1 MKTDTNPVILCEED
15 YNKLSHLLN
24 LQAAATDEM
33 TLAYEVSRAIVVK
46 NNAFPHNTI
55 RIGSHVTVMDAATNK
70 EKSFRIVMPG
80 EADVKA
86 QKVSVLSPMAAAIIG
101 FREGEAVTW
110 KMPAGL
116 KHLKIISVQN
126 DR

>member
-15 YNKLSHLLN
+15 YNKLSHIIN
-24 LQAAATDEM
+24 LQTAATDEM

-46 NNAFPHNTI
+46 DNAFPHNTI
-55 RIGSHVTVMDAATNK
+55 RIGSHVTILDVDTGK
-70 EKSFRIVMPG
+70 EKIFQIVMPG
-80 EADVKA
+80 EADMKA

-101 FREGEAVTW
+101 FRAGEEVTW

-116 KHLKIISVQN
+116 KKLKIVTVQN
-126 DR
+126 D

>member
-24 LQAAATDEM
+24 LQSAATDEM

-55 RIGSHVTVMDAATNK
+55 RIGSHVTVLDIDTSK
-70 EKSFRIVMPG
+70 EKDFQIVMPG

-86 QKVSVLSPMAAAIIG
+86 QKISVLSPMAAAIIG
-101 FREGEAVTW
+101 FRAGEEVTW
-110 KMPAGL
+110 KMPSGL
-116 KHLKIISVQN
+116 KKLKIVAVEN
-126 DR
+126 H

>member
-15 YNKLSHLLN
+15 YNKLSHIIN
-24 LQAAATDEM
+24 LQTAATDEM

-46 NNAFPHNTI
+46 DNAFPHNTI
-55 RIGSHVTVMDAATNK
+55 RIGSQVTILDVDTGK
-70 EKSFRIVMPG
+70 EKIFQIVMPG
-80 EADVKA
+80 EADMKA

-101 FREGEAVTW
+101 FRAGEEVTW

-116 KHLKIISVQN
+116 KKLKIVTVQN
-126 DR
+126 D

>member
-15 YNKLSHLLN
+15 YNKLSHILN
-24 LQAAATDEM
+24 LQTVAADEM

-46 NNAFPHNTI
+46 DNAFPNNTT
-55 RIGSHVTVMDAATNK
+55 RIGSHVTILDIDTGK
-70 EKSFRIVMPG
+70 EKVFQVVMPG
-80 EADVKA
+80 EADMKA

-101 FREGEAVTW
+101 FRAGEEVTW

-116 KHLKIISVQN
+116 KKLKIVTVQN
-126 DR
+126 D